1 MYVVQMEKKIM
12 SKEFPITWESKI
24 SGITTQSLAG
34 SSQTR
39 AFQVCER
46 KSTFQLV
53 ITWKPKV
60 FKKRILKIQGK
71 HEKFSLLAIYVRG
84 MQNGFGKALRLW
96 VT

>member
-12 SKEFPITWESKI
+12 SKEFPITCESKI
-24 SGITTQSLAG
+24 SGSTTQSLAG

-53 ITWKPKV
+53 IT
-60 FKKRILKIQGK
+60 
-71 HEKFSLLAIYVRG
+71 
-84 MQNGFGKALRLW
+84 
-96 VT
+96 